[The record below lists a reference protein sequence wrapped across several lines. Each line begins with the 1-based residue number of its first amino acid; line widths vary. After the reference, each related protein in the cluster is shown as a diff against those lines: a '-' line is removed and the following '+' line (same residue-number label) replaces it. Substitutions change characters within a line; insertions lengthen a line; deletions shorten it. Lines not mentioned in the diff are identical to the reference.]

1 VIFPE
6 GAPRDLAASAHGG
19 HRPATSPAVGGARP
33 GRPSGGGPQ
42 VGRLS
47 WPVVTRRIAVLVV
60 GAVLL
65 LVTGLVGAVLPVP
78 YVAQVPGPTYN
89 TLGSIGTTKII
100 TITGRTP
107 NHVDGNLNLTTVGV
121 TRGRLT
127 LVQTVRGWF
136 AKNVSVVPE
145 DAVYP
150 PNQTQQQTQQ
160 LNRQQFLT
168 SEQAAEAA
176 ALGHLGYP
184 DKVVVEGISDG
195 SPAAGKLEV
204 GDAIDSVGGRPTPDK
219 ATLTTVLQSIPGGTA
234 VPVAYTRLGTPGSTT
249 ITTKKAP
256 DRTGSLLGI
265 LVSDAPSAPFDVDI
279 HVADVGGPSAGLML
293 TLGIID
299 LVGTT
304 DLTAGKVIAGT
315 GTIDEKGAVGPI
327 GGIQLKMVAAKGI
340 GARTFLTPA
349 ANCTEAE
356 QAPQPGLTLA
366 KVATLDDALTALADV
381 RAGRTPPTC

>member
-1 VIFPE
+1 
-6 GAPRDLAASAHGG
+6 
-19 HRPATSPAVGGARP
+19 
-33 GRPSGGGPQ
+33 
-42 VGRLS
+42 
-47 WPVVTRRIAVLVV
+47 VTRRIAVLVV

-65 LVTGLVGAVLPVP
+65 LAAGLVGAVVPVP

-100 TITGRTP
+100 TVTGKTA

-136 AKNVSVVPE
+136 AKDVSVVPE

-150 PNQTQQQTQQ
+150 PDQSQQQTQKQ
-160 LNRQQFLT
+160 NRQAFLT

-184 DKVVVEGISDG
+184 VKVVVEGTTDG
-195 SPAAGKLEV
+195 SPAAGTLKE
-204 GDAIDSVGGRPTPDK
+204 GDAIESVAGRATPDT
-219 ATLTTVLQSIPGGTA
+219 ATLTAVLQSIPGGTA
-234 VPVAYTRLGTPGSTT
+234 VPVTYTRLGAPGSAT
-249 ITTKKAP
+249 ITTRKAT
-256 DRTGSLLGI
+256 DRAGSLLGI
-265 LVSDAPSAPFDVDI
+265 LVSDAPSAPFTVDI
-279 HVADVGGPSAGLML
+279 NVADVGGPSAGLML
-293 TLGIID
+293 TLGILD
-299 LVGTT
+299 LVGDQ
-304 DLTAGKVIAGT
+304 DLTGGKVIAGT
-315 GTIDEKGAVGPI
+315 GTIDEKGSVGPI

-340 GARTFLTPA
+340 GATTFLTPA
-349 ANCTEAE
+349 GNCTEAE